1 MASSVAVSV
10 APAAP
15 VRGRPARRA
24 NLVADRHCRIASS
37 FALSPGRPCR
47 VRPAR
52 VRFIGTRVPFCC
64 YAHCAMRNPTGS
76 IARTSTGPAIP
87 ATVDTV
93 AAPAA
98 DRRAA
103 PPAARWRAGSASW
116 RPSPT
121 SGEWGIRDLA
131 RATDIPRSA
140 AHRILHDMAA
150 LGLLAPAD
158 EAGRFRVG
166 ADLARIG
173 LLVAEHLDIR
183 REGRPFLERASA
195 AIGETVVIAVYDPV
209 RRQFSAVD
217 AVETSHPIRYIWES
231 LRDWS
236 DLHLGSSGKGI
247 LAFLPPD
254 EQAAILDRLPDP
266 VPGRTAPDQGQAARR
281 AGGRPPSAATS
292 SATASATRARSGSR
306 RRSAT
311 RAAGSSATSSRRG
324 RTTAPIAAKEVAAGV
339 VVRTAADDL
348 SRRLGWTGRVR
359 PADCRHEGTPAM
371 TDPIR
376 IGIVGAGR
384 IVAAEHVPRF
394 RAIDGVELVGVAN
407 RSEESSRRA
416 ADELGLPRAYPSWQA
431 LVADPELDA
440 VLVGAWPVLHAP
452 VTIAALE
459 AGKHVLTEARMAAT
473 AEDARAMVRAARAH
487 PDRDRDVVPATF
499 SAWAD
504 AHDRPPAA
512 RRRHRAR
519 PPRPGRLGL
528 ERAGRPGRLLAMAAS
543 RRAARTSWPS
553 ASWPSR

>member
-1 MASSVAVSV
+1 
-10 APAAP
+10 
-15 VRGRPARRA
+15 
-24 NLVADRHCRIASS
+24 
-37 FALSPGRPCR
+37 
-47 VRPAR
+47 
-52 VRFIGTRVPFCC
+52 
-64 YAHCAMRNPTGS
+64 MRNPTGS
-76 IARTSTGPAIP
+76 IARTSSGPAIP

-93 AAPAA
+93 PPLPPIAAGSPSG
-98 DRRAA
+98 
-103 PPAARWRAGSASW
+103 PMARWVRVLEAFAE
-116 RPSPT
+116 

-266 VPGRTAPDQGQAARR
+266 VPGRTGLTKARLR
-281 AGGRPPSAATS
+281 DGAGGRP
-292 SATASATRARSGSR
+292 TARLRRQPRRALRGRGRGLGAGPRRARPGRRRPHRDLARQPHRSRQGGRRGSR
-306 RRSAT
+306 RP
-311 RAAGSSATSSRRG
+311 GRRG
-324 RTTAPIAAKEVAAGV
+324 RPVATPRLDRRGSGRRDRR
-339 VVRTAADDL
+339 RT
-348 SRRLGWTGRVR
+348 
-359 PADCRHEGTPAM
+359 EGTPTM

-384 IVAAEHVPRF
+384 IVASEHVPRF

-416 ADELGLPRAYPSWQA
+416 ADELGLARAYPSWQA
-431 LVADPELDA
+431 LVADPSS
-440 VLVGAWPVLHAP
+440 
-452 VTIAALE
+452 T
-459 AGKHVLTEARMAAT
+459 RSS
-473 AEDARAMVRAARAH
+473 
-487 PDRDRDVVPATF
+487 
-499 SAWAD
+499 SA
-504 AHDRPPAA
+504 
-512 RRRHRAR
+512 
-519 PPRPGRLGL
+519 PGRCST
-528 ERAGRPGRLLAMAAS
+528 RRSRSPRSRPAS
-543 RRAARTSWPS
+543 TS
-553 ASWPSR
+553 